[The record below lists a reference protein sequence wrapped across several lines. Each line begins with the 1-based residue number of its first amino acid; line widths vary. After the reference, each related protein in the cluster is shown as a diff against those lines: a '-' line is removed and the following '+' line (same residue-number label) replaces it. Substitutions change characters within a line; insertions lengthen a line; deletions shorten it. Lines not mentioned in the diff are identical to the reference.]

1 MVMKIKVVDKNNE
14 ILAGVNVTLEVRNK
28 LIELKSDQQG
38 MIEVENA
45 EENDTIKYYANK
57 DDVTELK
64 FSKDSTASLKINTP
78 LKDMLFVVTDTNDK
92 PVAEIS
98 FVFRYSD
105 KEIKK
110 VSNEQGEI
118 KLSNIPVNTEVKC
131 FQINKSKEVI
141 NKHLYKCKSHNQ
153 PNKLLLDNKKNSKDV
168 KILFKDK
175 NDESLSNLT
184 IRFKIHGEVFDE
196 KIDNSFVILKDI
208 EEGTVIECKQMI
220 PGKELPWQTYT
231 CDANNKEFVLY
242 CEYKPEPSNSVPTSK
257 SKMKFRLVNS
267 NAYPIANAVIRFE
280 IGDHVRHKYTNKNGE
295 VETDELNMGDKLNVS
310 VDLKGKKLSTD
321 FIFQGSDEVQQLVLK
336 NNNTKQYLIFSLLLL
351 LVVMVVFYA
360 TKDFSYDTKAKKT
373 STKVS
378 DKDTN
383 IIHNYYFKLKDKVN
397 NKAIKGSL
405 VKLYYADT
413 VMLTYTNDLGNAKF
427 KALEKKAPSKY
438 EISKLGFIT
447 ITKQEI
453 KDSVLHETML
463 KDTTIFISDKTNQ
476 CNDVVKSTG
485 VKVSYQTYKMQI
497 NKGRFKIW
505 FNFFSQLHDIKVYSG
520 NIDDVSKE
528 NLIFSS
534 EKPVKGIYNCPYMKF
549 ENKDGLV
556 TVCITSKDA
565 KSNWVSKVYCAKQV
579 QISN

>member
-1 MVMKIKVVDKNNE
+1 MKIKVVDKNNE
-14 ILAGVNVTLEVRNK
+14 ILAGVNVTLEVRNN
-28 LIELKSDQQG
+28 LIELKSDQKG
-38 MIEVENA
+38 MVEVKDA

-64 FSKDSTASLKINTP
+64 FSKDATVSLKINTP
-78 LKDMLFVVTDTNDK
+78 LRDMLFVVTDTDEK
-92 PVAEIS
+92 PVAETS

-105 KEIKK
+105 REIKK
-110 VSNEQGEI
+110 VSNHIGEI

-141 NKHLYKCKSHNQ
+141 NKHLYKCQSYKQSY
-153 PNKLLLDNKKNSKDV
+153 KLVLENKKNSKDV

-175 NDESLSNLT
+175 NDESISNLT
-184 IRFKIHGEVFDE
+184 IRFKIDGEVFDE
-196 KIDNSFVILKDI
+196 KIDNSFVVLKDI

-220 PGKELPWQTYT
+220 HGKELPWQTYT
-231 CDANNKEFVLY
+231 CDADTKEFVLY
-242 CEYKPEPSNSVPTSK
+242 CEQQSESSDSVPTSK

-280 IGDHVRHKYTNKNGE
+280 IGDHVRNKYTNKNGE
-295 VETDELNMGDKLNVS
+295 VETDELSMGDKFNVS
-310 VDLKGKKLSTD
+310 VDLKGKKLSND

-351 LVVMVVFYA
+351 LVIIVVFYA
-360 TKDFSYDTKAKKT
+360 TKDFSYDTKVEKT
-373 STKVS
+373 DAKVS
-378 DKDTN
+378 KKDTT
-383 IIHNYYFKLKDKVN
+383 IIHNYYFKLKDKADS
-397 NKAIKGSL
+397 KAIKGSL

-413 VMLTYTNDLGNAKF
+413 VMLAYTNDLGNAKF

-447 ITKQEI
+447 IKNSI
-453 KDSVLHETML
+453 LKDSILSESMQ
-463 KDTTIFISDKTNQ
+463 KDTSIFINAKINK

-485 VKVSYQTYKMQI
+485 EKVIYQTYKMQVR
-497 NKGRFKIW
+497 KGRFKIW
-505 FNFFSQLHDIKVYSG
+505 FNFFKKLHDIKVYSG
-520 NIDDVSKE
+520 DVDNISKE

-534 EKPVKGIYNCPYMKF
+534 EKPLKGIYNCPYMKF
-549 ENKDGLV
+549 DNKDGLV
-556 TVCITSKDA
+556 TVCIISKDA

-579 QISN
+579 QVSN